1 MNNAGPSFYLRHMV
15 YITCNFLLKT
25 NNSDIQMP
33 IHSKLYISCARYILF
48 LLASLTYFNTA
59 QASND
64 SYVKELH
71 SKAVNL
77 KLWEHREWI
86 NLVHYD
92 KDGSSDELISQV
104 DDARFFNA
112 SDGKHNPKAELLK
125 TIDAF
130 FKDSSNDDTHAQCK
144 FVARL
149 DWLKNKLTID
159 DTQLPNAQCTLYK
172 QWRTMVPDEQ
182 VTLVFP
188 AYHLNSPSSMFGHTL
203 LRLDPASN
211 KESSDWL
218 SMAVNFGANVREG
231 DNSLFYAFRG
241 LSGGYPGFFI
251 VAPYF
256 KKIREYNQKEKRDIW
271 EYPLNLTAQET
282 KRIVSHLWELKEIE
296 FDYYFFDENCSY
308 RLLELLEIARPSI
321 ELTNDFEFTAIPV
334 DTIRSIERAG
344 LIKGAHY
351 RPSQVTTLEHL
362 LEEIPNSH
370 ISYVDAISQDP
381 SFIDNEKFS
390 SLTEE
395 EKGKIINAA
404 YKYLRFKQTGA
415 LRDTA
420 SAKNSHALLKA
431 LNTFPIQEANHPPT
445 PLSRPE
451 NSHDS
456 QRVSIS
462 IGEEDNQKYSEAAF
476 RFSFHS
482 LEDNEHGFLQG
493 AQINMG
499 NIIVRDS
506 EDDSAKLQRFDVI
519 DIFSLSNRT
528 ELFKPLSWKIYTG
541 LERQFTDGQQRL
553 VAHVTGGAGG
563 AYKPFE
569 NNLIYGLLI
578 GRLERNRGFDDDITP
593 AIGLSTGMLHH
604 FGSSTAHIEVSGE
617 EFSNDIYRYRAKY
630 IHNFNLAKNHSVK
643 LTASREKHEL
653 TTFSEAKVSYQ
664 YYFF

>member
-1 MNNAGPSFYLRHMV
+1 MLINSKQY
-15 YITCNFLLKT
+15 TC
-25 NNSDIQMP
+25 
-33 IHSKLYISCARYILF
+33 CVRYILF
-48 LLASLTYFNTA
+48 FLSSLIFVHTTQANT
-59 QASND
+59 NP
-64 SYVKELH
+64 YVKELH
-71 SKAVNL
+71 NKAVSL
-77 KLWEHREWI
+77 KLWQHREWN

-92 KDGSSDELISQV
+92 NYGSSDELLSQV

-112 SDGKHNPKAELLK
+112 IDGKHNPQSELFK

-130 FKDSSNDDTHAQCK
+130 FNESTNNDNHAQCK

-149 DWLKNKLTID
+149 DWLKNKLDID
-159 DTQLPNAQCTLYK
+159 EAKLPKAACTQYK
-172 QWRTMVPDEQ
+172 QWRTLVPDEQ

-203 LRLDPASN
+203 LRLDPATN
-211 KESSDWL
+211 KQSSDWL

-256 KKIREYNQKEKRDIW
+256 KKIKEYNRKEKRDIW
-271 EYPLNLTAQET
+271 EYPLNLTTQET

-321 ELTNDFEFTAIPV
+321 ELTNDFELTAIPI

-344 LIKGAHY
+344 LIEGTHY

-362 LEEIPNSH
+362 LEEIPEDN
-370 ISYVDAISQDP
+370 IRYVEKISQNPESINNKDFASLP
-381 SFIDNEKFS
+381 ENER
-390 SLTEE
+390 
-395 EKGKIINAA
+395 GKVINAA

-415 LRDTA
+415 VRDSV

-431 LNTFPIQEANHPPT
+431 LNEFPIQKLNPPPV

-456 QRVSIS
+456 KRASIS
-462 IGEEDNQKYSEAAF
+462 IGEEDSQKYSEAAF

-499 NIIVRDS
+499 NIVVRDS
-506 EDDSAKLQRFDVI
+506 ENDNVKLQRFDVI

-528 ELFKPLSWKIYTG
+528 QLFKPLSWKIYTG
-541 LERQFTDGQQRL
+541 LERQLTGGQQRL

-569 NNLIYGLLI
+569 NNLVYGLLI
-578 GRLERNRGFDDDITP
+578 ARLERNRGFDDDITP
-593 AIGLSTGMLHH
+593 ALGLSTGMLHH
-604 FGSSTAHIEVSGE
+604 FGSSTAHIEMSGE
-617 EFSNDIYRYRAKY
+617 EFSNDVYRYRGKY

-643 LTASREKHEL
+643 LTATREKQES

>member
-1 MNNAGPSFYLRHMV
+1 MLIY
-15 YITCNFLLKT
+15 
-25 NNSDIQMP
+25 
-33 IHSKLYISCARYILF
+33 SKRYTYYARCILF
-48 LLASLTYFNTA
+48 LLASLIFVHSTQANT
-59 QASND
+59 N

-71 SKAVNL
+71 SEAINL
-77 KLWEHREWI
+77 KLWQHREWH
-86 NLVHYD
+86 NLVHYN
-92 KDGSSDELISQV
+92 KNGSSDEFLSQV

-112 SDGKHNPKAELLK
+112 IDGKYNPKTELFK

-130 FKDSSNDDTHAQCK
+130 FIPSSTDDNHAQCK

-149 DWLKNKLTID
+149 DWLKIKLNID
-159 DTQLPNAQCTLYK
+159 ELKLPKVACTQYK
-172 QWRTMVPDEQ
+172 KWRTLVPDEQ

-211 KESSDWL
+211 KKSSDWL

-256 KKIREYNQKEKRDIW
+256 KKIKEYNRKEKRDIW
-271 EYPLNLTAQET
+271 EYPLNLTTEET

-321 ELTNDFEFTAIPV
+321 ELTNDFKLTAIPI

-344 LIKGAHY
+344 LIEGTHY

-362 LEEIPNSH
+362 IDEIPDNN
-370 ISYVDAISQDP
+370 ISYVKGISQNP
-381 SFIDNEKFS
+381 ESINNEDFS
-390 SLTEE
+390 SLPEIE
-395 EKGKIINAA
+395 REKVINAA
-404 YKYLRFKQTGA
+404 YKYLRFQQTGA
-415 LRDTA
+415 VRDSV
-420 SAKNSHALLKA
+420 SAKNSHALLKV
-431 LNTFPIQEANHPPT
+431 LNEFPIRKASQPPV

-456 QRVSIS
+456 KRASIS

-499 NIIVRDS
+499 NIVVRDS
-506 EDDSAKLQRFDVI
+506 ENDNDNVKLQRFDVI

-528 ELFKPLSWKIYTG
+528 QLFKPLSWKIYTG
-541 LERQFTDGQQRL
+541 LERQLTGGQQRL

-578 GRLERNRGFDDDITP
+578 ARLERNRGFEDDITP
-593 AIGLSTGMLHH
+593 ALGLSTGMLHH

-617 EFSNDIYRYRAKY
+617 EFSNDVYRYRGKY
-630 IHNFNLAKNHSVK
+630 IHNFNLGKNHSIK
-643 LTASREKHEL
+643 LSATREQQES
-653 TTFSEAKVSYQ
+653 TSFSEAKIAYQ

>member
-1 MNNAGPSFYLRHMV
+1 ML
-15 YITCNFLLKT
+15 
-25 NNSDIQMP
+25 
-33 IHSKLYISCARYILF
+33 IHSKRYTSYARCILF
-48 LLASLTYFNTA
+48 LFASLIFVHSTQANT
-59 QASND
+59 N

-71 SKAVNL
+71 SKVTNL
-77 KLWEHREWI
+77 KLWQHREWH
-86 NLVHYD
+86 NLVHYN
-92 KDGSSDELISQV
+92 KDGSSDEFLSQV

-112 SDGKHNPKAELLK
+112 IDGKHNPKTELFK
-125 TIDAF
+125 TINAF
-130 FKDSSNDDTHAQCK
+130 FKPSTTDDNHAQCK

-149 DWLKNKLTID
+149 NWLKNKLEINESK
-159 DTQLPNAQCTLYK
+159 LPNVACTQYK
-172 QWRTMVPDEQ
+172 KWRTLVPDEQ

-211 KESSDWL
+211 KKSSDWL

-256 KKIREYNQKEKRDIW
+256 KKIKEYNRKEKRDIW
-271 EYPLNLTAQET
+271 EYPLNLTTEET

-321 ELTNDFEFTAIPV
+321 ELTNDFKLTAIPI

-344 LIKGAHY
+344 LIEGTHY

-362 LEEIPNSH
+362 IDEIPENN
-370 ISYVDAISQDP
+370 ISYVKRISQNP
-381 SFIDNEKFS
+381 ESINNEDFS
-390 SLTEE
+390 SLPEI
-395 EKGKIINAA
+395 EKEKVINAA
-404 YKYLRFKQTGA
+404 YKYLRFQQTGA
-415 LRDTA
+415 VRDSV

-431 LNTFPIQEANHPPT
+431 LNEFPIRKASQPPV

-456 QRVSIS
+456 KRASFS
-462 IGEEDNQKYSEAAF
+462 IGEEDDQKYSEAAF

-499 NIIVRDS
+499 NIVVRDS
-506 EDDSAKLQRFDVI
+506 EDDSVKLQRFDVI

-528 ELFKPLSWKIYTG
+528 QLFKPLSWKIYTG
-541 LERQFTDGQQRL
+541 LERQLTGGQQRL

-578 GRLERNRGFDDDITP
+578 ARLERNRGFEDDITP
-593 AIGLSTGMLHH
+593 ALGLSTGMLHH

-617 EFSNDIYRYRAKY
+617 EFSNDVYRYRGKY
-630 IHNFNLAKNHSVK
+630 IHNFNLGKNHSIK
-643 LTASREKHEL
+643 LSATKEQQQS
-653 TTFSEAKVSYQ
+653 TTFSEAKISYQ

>member
-1 MNNAGPSFYLRHMV
+1 MLINSKQYTSFV
-15 YITCNFLLKT
+15 
-25 NNSDIQMP
+25 
-33 IHSKLYISCARYILF
+33 RYILLF
-48 LLASLTYFNTA
+48 LSSLIFVHTT
-59 QASND
+59 QASTNP
-64 SYVKELH
+64 YVKELH
-71 SKAVNL
+71 DQAISL
-77 KLWEHREWI
+77 KLWQHREWR

-92 KDGSSDELISQV
+92 KKGSSDELLSQV

-112 SDGKHNPKAELLK
+112 IDGKHNPKTELLK

-130 FKDSSNDDTHAQCK
+130 FNLSSSNDEHAQCK

-149 DWLKNKLTID
+149 DWLKNKLNINESK
-159 DTQLPNAQCTLYK
+159 LPSVACIQYN
-172 QWRTMVPDEQ
+172 QWRTLVPDEQ

-203 LRLDPASN
+203 LRLDPAPN
-211 KESSDWL
+211 KKSSDWL

-256 KKIREYNQKEKRDIW
+256 KKIKEYNRKEKRDIW

-321 ELTNDFEFTAIPV
+321 ELTNDFELTAIPI

-344 LIKGAHY
+344 LIEGTHY
-351 RPSQVTTLEHL
+351 RPSQVTILEHL
-362 LEEIPNSH
+362 IEEIPENN
-370 ISYVDAISQDP
+370 ISYVEKISQNPKLINNKD
-381 SFIDNEKFS
+381 FA
-390 SLTEE
+390 SLPDSDRE
-395 EKGKIINAA
+395 KIINVA
-404 YKYLRFKQTGA
+404 YKYLRFKQTRA
-415 LRDTA
+415 VRDSV
-420 SAKNSHALLKA
+420 SARNSHALLKA
-431 LNTFPIQEANHPPT
+431 LNEFPIQKSNPPPV

-456 QRVSIS
+456 KRASIS
-462 IGEEDNQKYSEAAF
+462 IGEENSQKYSEAAF

-499 NIIVRDS
+499 NIVVRDS
-506 EDDSAKLQRFDVI
+506 ENDSAKLQRFDVI

-528 ELFKPLSWKIYTG
+528 QLFKPLSWKIYTG
-541 LERQFTDGQQRL
+541 LERQLTGGQQRL

-593 AIGLSTGMLHH
+593 ALGLSTGMLHH
-604 FGSSTAHIEVSGE
+604 FGSSTAHIEMSGE
-617 EFSNDIYRYRAKY
+617 EFSNDVYRYRGKY

-643 LTASREKHEL
+643 LTATREKQES